1 MLKDNWYFNTQ
12 KSIISNDKE
21 EFVLTKKKILF
32 LGTFNI
38 KKVSYFI
45 WGDF

>member
-21 EFVLTKKKILF
+21 EFVLTKKEILF
-32 LGTFNI
+32 LELLISKSQLFHMRR
-38 KKVSYFI
+38 F
-45 WGDF
+45 

>member
-21 EFVLTKKKILF
+21 EFVLTKKRDF
-32 LGTFNI
+32 VFRTFNI

-45 WGDF
+45 